1 MGLALRKVSFLR
13 RIFLV
18 PEKLDYPFRRIVYFS
33 DKEGK
38 TRVVALGDYFSQTA
52 LKRFHSYLFRVL
64 KKIPQDMTFNQGAF
78 VEHVRSWNS
87 DLLYSVDLSA
97 ATDRFPISLI
107 SLVLQGLLPASFVK
121 A

>member
-18 PEKLDYPFRRIVYFS
+18 PKSLDYPFRRIVYFS

-52 LKRFHSYLFRVL
+52 LKRFHSYLFKVL

-78 VEHVRSWNS
+78 VEHVKSWNS